1 MNHMPFVF
9 IFWRKTWGLERVE
22 GINCVLGLYV
32 MNDRKPNSHLRG
44 KKKKKRIPLHDERT
58 RAAILSSGKA

>member
-9 IFWRKTWGLERVE
+9 IFWRKTRGLERVE

-44 KKKKKRIPLHDERT
+44 KKKKKKDSL
-58 RAAILSSGKA
+58 A

>member
-1 MNHMPFVF
+1 MPFVF
-9 IFWRKTWGLERVE
+9 IFWRKTRGLERVE

-44 KKKKKRIPLHDERT
+44 KKKKKKRIPLHDEGT
-58 RAAILSSGKA
+58 RAAILLLGKA